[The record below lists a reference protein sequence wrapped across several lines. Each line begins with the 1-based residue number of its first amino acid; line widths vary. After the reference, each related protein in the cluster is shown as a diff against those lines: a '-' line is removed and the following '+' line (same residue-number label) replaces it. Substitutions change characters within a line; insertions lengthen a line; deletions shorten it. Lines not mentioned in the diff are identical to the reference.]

1 MRDGTPVTLL
11 FLAFIIIT
19 YVGYYIHA
27 IQTDRDRMY
36 DVATEQA
43 EIIKELQISN
53 IRLQTLSQ
61 MVLDQYY
68 NNTAN
73 PLQLYP
79 KKNKNTDPI

>member
-1 MRDGTPVTLL
+1 
-11 FLAFIIIT
+11 
-19 YVGYYIHA
+19 
-27 IQTDRDRMY
+27 MY

-68 NNTAN
+68 NNTTN